1 MTDKVEI
8 VLKTFFTNYL
18 YVIVI
23 AVFMALFLGLA
34 CVIFTHGLRG
44 PE

>member
-8 VLKTFFTNYL
+8 VLKNLFTNYL
-18 YVIVI
+18 DVIVI
-23 AVFMALFLGLA
+23 AGFIALFLSLA